1 MKIKFILD
9 RQILN
14 KLKIIIFKAKFQKN
28 IFFKKKN
35 NIINNDIQN
44 NLQMKTNK
52 NFNKY
57 NNKSKR
63 VNINYNKPN
72 QIVNIKMNN

>member
-9 RQILN
+9 RQMSN
-14 KLKIIIFKAKFQKN
+14 KLTIIIFKAKFQKN

-44 NLQMKTNK
+44 NLKMKTNK

-63 VNINYNKPN
+63 VNKNYNKPN